1 MTRTAIIIGG
11 GVGGLCTAIALRK
24 IGIEATVYE
33 RAEMLGDVGAGL
45 VVAANAIR
53 SLRRLGLADQ
63 AIAAGSK
70 VTRAQIRTHD
80 GQPLAATDMRNYETQ
95 FGAPTIAI
103 HRAALHKVLLDA
115 LPEGAVRLDAVCT
128 RVEQDQTGVTASF
141 ADGSEARADFLIGA
155 DGVRSAVRRQLFPSV
170 ELRYS
175 GYTAWRGAVVSR
187 DEAALGIT
195 SETWGRGHRFG
206 IVRMDAARGAER
218 IYWFATAN
226 TKPGVTF
233 ALAEQKEMLLTMF
246 GGWHHPI
253 KSLLEAT
260 PAEVILHND
269 ISDFAPLRQWSVG
282 RITLLGDAAHATTP
296 NMGQGACM
304 AIESADVL
312 AQCLAKTGGVE
323 AAFQAYETRRKPR
336 TAFITNQSWQI
347 GRVAQWENPL
357 ACAARNFVVKTLS
370 AGAMEKQLSKVLG
383 EEA

>member
-1 MTRTAIIIGG
+1 MNPSRTALIIGG

-24 IGIEATVYE
+24 MDIEATVYE
-33 RAEMLGDVGAGL
+33 KAEMLGDVGAGL

-53 SLRRLGLADQ
+53 ALRRIGLADETL
-63 AIAAGSK
+63 AAGSV

-80 GQPLAATDMRNYETQ
+80 GRPLAETDMRHYQTQ

-115 LPEGAVRLDAVCT
+115 LPEGAVRLGAACT
-128 RVEQDQTGVTASF
+128 RVEQDQAGVTASF

-155 DGVRSAVRRQLFPSV
+155 DGVRSVIRRQLFPQV
-170 ELRYS
+170 KLRYS
-175 GYTAWRGAVVSR
+175 GYTAWRGAVISQ

-206 IVRMDAARGAER
+206 IVRMDSDR

-226 TKPGVTF
+226 TKLGMTYPP
-233 ALAEQKEMLLTMF
+233 AEQKALLLKIF

-253 KSLLEAT
+253 RHLLENT
-260 PAEVILHND
+260 PAEAILHND
-269 ISDFAPLRQWSVG
+269 ISDFAPMNQWRVG
-282 RITLLGDAAHATTP
+282 RVTLLGDAAHATTP

-312 AQCLAKTGGVE
+312 AQCLAPTADVA
-323 AAFQAYETRRKPR
+323 AAFRAYEARRKPR
-336 TAFITNQSWQI
+336 TAFITHQSWQI
-347 GRVAQWENPL
+347 GRVAQMEYPW
-357 ACAARNFVVKTLS
+357 ACAARNFVVKTFS

-383 EEA
+383 VEA